1 MGDVFFESG
10 GQVPTSLADAHF
22 PTFAGDPVD
31 TSFLLLVLLVLVGLQ
46 EGLNFLGC
54 CMKYS
59 DVGLMEDALDLVG
72 CITYVRE
79 SHGSLMRRGLTLGI
93 GDPTVS
99 GLGFLNLAVAV
110 ALEGFRDV
118 LEFFLDEFLVAD
130 LVGSLHQ
137 GTVDRR
143 LDPRMME

>member
-1 MGDVFFESG
+1 MGDVLFESG
-10 GQVPTSLADAHF
+10 GQVPTSLADVHL

-46 EGLNFLGC
+46 RGLNLLGC
-54 CMKYS
+54 CMRYS

-79 SHGSLMRRGLTLGI
+79 GHCSLMRRGLTLGI

-99 GLGFLNLAVAV
+99 GLGFLILMVAI
-110 ALEGFRDV
+110 EHK
-118 LEFFLDEFLVAD
+118 
-130 LVGSLHQ
+130 SS
-137 GTVDRR
+137 
-143 LDPRMME
+143 